1 MEVKTI
7 TIKYFSMFSG
17 IGGFRMIEKLYG
29 NIPSYGKSYLS
40 EKFDEMYISM
50 VKKSIDCTINVVDE
64 YIEFWSDD
72 GVQEFYYD
80 VSPLEVLEELKTT
93 LITGEYPTKM
103 VEE

>member
-1 MEVKTI
+1 
-7 TIKYFSMFSG
+7 
-17 IGGFRMIEKLYG
+17 MIEKLYG

-40 EKFDEMYISM
+40 EKFDEMYSSM
-50 VKKSIDCTINVVDE
+50 VNKSLDCTINVVDE

-72 GVQEFYYD
+72 GVQEFYFD
-80 VSPLEVLEELKTT
+80 VSPLEVLEELRAT

>member
-1 MEVKTI
+1 
-7 TIKYFSMFSG
+7 
-17 IGGFRMIEKLYG
+17 MIEKLYG

-64 YIEFWSDD
+64 YIKFWSDD
-72 GVQEFYYD
+72 EVQEFYYD

-103 VEE
+103 VKE

>member
-1 MEVKTI
+1 
-7 TIKYFSMFSG
+7 MFSG

-64 YIEFWSDD
+64 YIKFWSDD

>member
-1 MEVKTI
+1 
-7 TIKYFSMFSG
+7 MFSG

-64 YIEFWSDD
+64 YIKFWSDD

-103 VEE
+103 VKE

>member
-1 MEVKTI
+1 
-7 TIKYFSMFSG
+7 
-17 IGGFRMIEKLYG
+17 MIEKLYG

-40 EKFDEMYISM
+40 EKLDGMYISM
-50 VKKSIDCTINVVDE
+50 VKKSVDCTIHVVDE
-64 YIEFWSDD
+64 YIEFWSDE

-80 VSPLEVLEELKTT
+80 VSPIEVLEELKTT